1 MNTLPSS
8 VKVIGSDQEVVDLI
22 SRILEG
28 GQFELFASNDFSDK
42 DLFKY
47 FGVYVIHVEN
57 LDDLSLLTKLAYSA
71 GYISTLAVSRS
82 DQSSDLFKLLRAGA
96 DDVFVVSSLSD
107 ESEAFRAAVL
117 QSLKR
122 CQLMYDG
129 QVYREGLE
137 RTLEELKED
146 QLAAYSIQK
155 RLLPPTTQAVN
166 GLHIEYSLRPS
177 LIVSGDF
184 VDVIP
189 VSDELSMFYLA
200 DVSGH
205 GASSALVTILLKNLT
220 SRLQRNFKRASS
232 YDLLSPLKTL
242 DRINSEVHS
251 LGLDKHL
258 TIFCGLIDH
267 LKNTLAYAVGGHH
280 PMPIYHSSEQTFILP
295 GRGMP
300 AGLFTEALFEQHEI
314 PLDDDFSLLLFSD
327 GVLELLPQATIKDKE
342 LALID
347 WISKEGA
354 DFNKLSSYLYSPDD
368 AAETHQFPDD
378 ITIMSVS
385 REKK

>member
-8 VKVIGSDQEVVDLI
+8 IKVIGSNQQVLDSIAELLEGVQYELI
-22 SRILEG
+22 STGEFTER
-28 GQFELFASNDFSDK
+28 DF
-42 DLFKY
+42 FKF
-47 FGVYVIHVEN
+47 FGVYIIQVESS
-57 LDDLSLLTKLAYSA
+57 DDMALLTRLSESP
-71 GYISTLAVSRS
+71 GYISTLALSY
-82 DQSSDLFKLLRAGA
+82 SSESAQVFRLLRAGA
-96 DDVFVVSSLSD
+96 DDVFVVDSLSI
-107 ESEAFRAAVL
+107 ESEAFNAAVL

-146 QLAAYSIQK
+146 QLAAYSVQK
-155 RLLPPTTQAVN
+155 RLLPPTSQTVS
-166 GLHIEYSLRPS
+166 GLQIEYSLKPS

-189 VSDELSMFYLA
+189 VSDELTMFYLA

-258 TIFCGLIDH
+258 TIFCGLVDH

-280 PMPIYHSSEQTFILP
+280 PMPIYHSGAKTYMLP

-300 AGLFTEALFEQHEI
+300 AGLFTEALFEQNEI
-314 PLDDDFSLLLFSD
+314 ELDDEFTLSLFSD
-327 GVLELLPQATIKDKE
+327 GVMELLPQKTIKEKE
-342 LALID
+342 QALVD
-347 WISKEGA
+347 WIAIHGA
-354 DFNKLSSYLYSPDD
+354 SFNRLSAFIYPHHDADD
-368 AAETHQFPDD
+368 QPQYPDD

-385 REKK
+385 RVKT